1 MTDPDFP
8 STASDSVLAVVVSAE
23 DSPYLPRTIRSL
35 ARQTLTPDA
44 VAVVLLPSSDDGSGD
59 RTGPPK
65 SRELIA
71 AQLPD
76 ARVIE
81 ADGSSLGAILDD
93 TLTDGGAASDLVD
106 QSSWIWILH
115 GDSAPEETCLE
126 ELTRVGETSRAL
138 GALGPKQRGW
148 DDPKELL
155 EVGIRATRSARRIPE
170 TDPGERDQGQF
181 DDRLDVLAVGT
192 AGMLL
197 RRAALEGVGG
207 FDRALGPF
215 GDGLELSRRLRAAG
229 YRVVAVPTAVIFH
242 RRHALGKD
250 PAHSF
255 GSRRGAQMYNAAIR
269 APGALV
275 PFLIGLYALLTPVR
289 ALGRLLVKDPVR
301 ARGEVGALGFLF
313 ARLGS
318 LVTARRRLARIT
330 TTRAYR
336 RLEDPPGAVRHSR
349 RDIKKAAHEARELRR
364 QPSPLRL
371 ARLRAHQRRT
381 RAAAGVLILAAFA
394 MALAIALPHLSEL
407 RLAGGSL
414 RTDAASAGD
423 LWSRALT
430 AWSPT
435 GDGHAGYLEPLWLIA
450 SPLIALAELG
460 GGSLTSVTTIFLLIA
475 PILAAIAGF
484 RASRAVAYSPL
495 VRLAAG
501 GLWAVAPP
509 FLGAIGQG
517 VVAAVLVHIALPL
530 FAAAV
535 VTYARTGRSS
545 TLGAA
550 TLWGAWIVAAWPG
563 FIVVLVGTAVASC
576 VAGVGGHR
584 LAWLWLPLPAAAL
597 SAPALWMLLRQ
608 GPAGFVAIPEFP
620 APREAVQP
628 LELIAGW
635 PTPIPGLGDSLLGPH
650 STWAW
655 TVLAVAAVVILGAV
669 FALSRT
675 RRIGSVASAWGLAAA
690 GLALATW
697 SQQQTVSVAILPGE
711 YASVSGW
718 AGLGLSI
725 MSLGLITAL
734 VTGFDGLRTELRS
747 STLSVRHGAALVM
760 MIAVA
765 SVPLWMGVAWV
776 RAVHVESPVWE
787 LRDASETHVPAIALR
802 GADSPERTRT
812 LAITPSER
820 GVDVRLWR
828 GDGDDMTS
836 TSAGTEL
843 ARVERVRNGDIDA
856 ATESLQSTVTLLTAR
871 SSDFAAHIAD
881 HAVGVILVPAVN
893 EDLNSERDA
902 LIASLDATA
911 GLERITESEIG
922 VFWRVSPMPNGG
934 PARIIA
940 ALGDDGTSVPAGII
954 KGRGEVGAPV
964 TVTLAERADPGWTLR
979 LDGALVAPEELS
991 GDAWQQSWR
1000 ISTPGDIKVSHESA
1014 ASSAGLT
1021 VGRALILLSALVVAL
1036 PIRRSREALS

>member
-59 RTGPPK
+59 RTGPAK

-115 GDSAPEETCLE
+115 GDSAPDETCLE
-126 ELTRVGETSRAL
+126 ELARVGETSRAL

-181 DDRLDVLAVGT
+181 DDRLDVLGVGT

-197 RRAALEGVGG
+197 RRSALEGVGG

-229 YRVVAVPTAVIFH
+229 YRVVAVPTAVVFH
-242 RRHALGKD
+242 RREALGKD
-250 PAHSF
+250 PAGSF
-255 GSRRGAQMYNAAIR
+255 GSRRGSQMYNAAIR
-269 APGALV
+269 APAVLG
-275 PFLIGLYALLTPVR
+275 PFLVALYTVLTPFR
-289 ALGRLLVKDPVR
+289 ALGRLLLKDPVR

-318 LVTARRRLARIT
+318 LVTARRRLARVT

-336 RLEDPPGAVRHSR
+336 RLEDAPGTVHRAR
-349 RDIKKAAHEARELRR
+349 RDIKKAAHEARDLRR
-364 QPSPLRL
+364 QPSPIRL

-381 RAAAGVLILAAFA
+381 HVAAGVLVLAAFA
-394 MALAIALPHLSEL
+394 MALAVALPHISEL

-435 GDGHAGYLEPLWLIA
+435 GDGHAGYLEPLWLLA
-450 SPLIALAELG
+450 SPLVALAELG
-460 GGSLTSVTTIFLLIA
+460 GGSLTTVTTVFLLLA
-475 PILAAIAGF
+475 PILAAVAGF
-484 RASRAVAYSPL
+484 RAARAAAYSPL

-501 GLWAVAPP
+501 ALWAVAPP

-530 FAAAV
+530 FAAALL
-535 VTYARTGRSS
+535 TYARTGRSS

-550 TLWGAWIVAAWPG
+550 TLWGALIVAAWPG
-563 FIVVLVGTAVASC
+563 FIAVLAGTALVAC
-576 VAGVGGHR
+576 AVGAGGHR

-597 SAPALWMLLRQ
+597 SAPSLWMLLRQ
-608 GPAGFVAIPEFP
+608 GPAGFIALPEFP
-620 APREAVQP
+620 SPREAARP
-628 LELIAGW
+628 LELLAGG
-635 PTPIPGLGDSLLGPH
+635 PTPIPGLADSLLGPH

-655 TVLAVAAVVILGAV
+655 TALAAAVVVLLGAL

-675 RRIGSVASAWGLAAA
+675 RRIGSIAGAWILGAA

-697 SQQQTVSVAILPGE
+697 SQQQTVSVAVLPGE
-711 YASVSGW
+711 YASVPGW

-725 MSLGLITAL
+725 MSLGLVTAL
-734 VTGFDGLRTELRS
+734 IIGFDGLRTELRS
-747 STLSVRHGAALVM
+747 STLSSRHGAALLM
-760 MIAVA
+760 TIAVA
-765 SVPLWMGVAWV
+765 SVPVWLGVAWV

-787 LRDASETHVPAIALR
+787 LRDAPETYVPAIALR
-802 GADSPERTRT
+802 GAESPERTRT

-836 TSAGTEL
+836 SSAGTEL
-843 ARVERVRNGDIDA
+843 ARASRVRDGNIDA
-856 ATESLQSTVTLLTAR
+856 ASESLQSTVTLLTAR
-871 SSDFAAHIAD
+871 SSDFATRIAD
-881 HAVGVILVPAVN
+881 HAVGVILVPAVD
-893 EDLNSERDA
+893 EELNSQRDA
-902 LIASLDATA
+902 LIAALDATA
-911 GLERITESEIG
+911 GLERITESDIG
-922 VFWRVSPMPNGG
+922 VFWRVTPMPDGG

-940 ALGDDGTSVPAGII
+940 ALGDEGKSVPAETIS
-954 KGRGEVGAPV
+954 GRGNVGAPV

-979 LDGALVAPEELS
+979 LDGALIPPEEPT
-991 GDAWQQSWR
+991 GDTWQQSWR
-1000 ISTPGDIKVSHESA
+1000 ISTPGEITVSHEST
-1014 ASSAGLT
+1014 ASSTGLT
-1021 VGRALILLSALVVAL
+1021 VGRALILGSALVVAL
-1036 PIRRSREALS
+1036 PLRRNREALS